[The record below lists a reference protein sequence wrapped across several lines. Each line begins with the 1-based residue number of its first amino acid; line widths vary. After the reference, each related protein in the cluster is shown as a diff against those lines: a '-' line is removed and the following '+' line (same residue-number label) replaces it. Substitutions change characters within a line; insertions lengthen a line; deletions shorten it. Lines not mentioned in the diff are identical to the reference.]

1 MGCSFIEQ
9 MTQEEFTYKAR
20 EIFTKAISI
29 AERFGYSTDDAE
41 DIAQDV
47 MLKLWSLREQ
57 LTDATHLNA
66 SAIITTKR
74 VCIDRWRTTHWYKE
88 LDEATPLMD
97 DDTPHD
103 HLEYA
108 ELEQWLY
115 KQIDSLPS
123 TSGMILRM
131 RQLER
136 REVSEIANILGLQPS
151 SVSTLLSRARN
162 ELLNKLKRRNLQ

>member
-1 MGCSFIEQ
+1 
-9 MTQEEFTYKAR
+9 MTQEEFTCKAS
-20 EIFTKAISI
+20 EIRAKAVSI
-29 AERFGYSTDDAE
+29 AERFGYGTDDAE

-47 MLKLWSLREQ
+47 MLRLWSLREQ

-66 SAIITTKR
+66 SAILTTKR
-74 VCIDRWRTTHWYKE
+74 ACIDRWRTTRQYKE

-123 TSGMILRM
+123 TSGIY
-131 RQLER
+131 
-136 REVSEIANILGLQPS
+136 
-151 SVSTLLSRARN
+151 
-162 ELLNKLKRRNLQ
+162 

>member
-9 MTQEEFTYKAR
+9 MTQEEFTYKAS
-20 EIFTKAISI
+20 EIRTKTVSI
-29 AERFGYSTDDAE
+29 AERFGYGTDDAE

-47 MLKLWSLREQ
+47 MLRLWSLREQ

-66 SAIITTKR
+66 SAILTTKR
-74 VCIDRWRTTHWYKE
+74 ACIDRWRTTHQYKE

-103 HLEYA
+103 RLEYA

-115 KQIDSLPS
+115 RQIDSLPS
-123 TSGMILRM
+123 TSGIVLRM

-136 REVSEIANILGLQPS
+136 REVSEIADILGIQPS
-151 SVSTLLSRARN
+151 SVSTLLSRARH
-162 ELLNKLKRRNLQ
+162 ELQNKLKKRNQQ